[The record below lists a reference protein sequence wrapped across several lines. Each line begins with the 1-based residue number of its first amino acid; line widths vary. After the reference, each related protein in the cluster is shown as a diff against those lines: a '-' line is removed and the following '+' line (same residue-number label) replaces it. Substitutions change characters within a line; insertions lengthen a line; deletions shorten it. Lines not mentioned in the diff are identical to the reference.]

1 MLGREYII
9 RAISE
14 LDGERMM
21 IDEGRPVQTID
32 FVTTE
37 LILVE
42 IAVRDE
48 RRVDRFLLH
57 EQTEELMRRFD
68 DLEGTYAIV
77 RTHPREAYC
86 DRPSRIRSWPEV
98 GSHTACESQ
107 QPTSG
112 RPTHP
117 TQHSPSNLT
126 IPPRNSFYEMLP

>member
-14 LDGERMM
+14 IDGERMI

-42 IAVRDE
+42 IAVRDD

-57 EQTEELMRRFD
+57 EQTSELMRRFD
-68 DLEGTYAIV
+68 DLDGTYTYRSNTFKGTLLRPPIMHQNLA
-77 RTHPREAYC
+77 RNWFAY
-86 DRPSRIRSWPEV
+86 
-98 GSHTACESQ
+98 H
-107 QPTSG
+107 
-112 RPTHP
+112 
-117 TQHSPSNLT
+117 
-126 IPPRNSFYEMLP
+126 M